1 MVSTIFI
8 SSIRVIVPIPSSSRR
23 PPVPIITTAS
33 IITPVIIVIVAVIGW
48 VVGVSQ
54 KNQGASCR
62 HNDLRESFG
71 NKETHEQNNG

>member
-1 MVSTIFI
+1 MVPTIFI
-8 SSIRVIVPIPSSSRR
+8 SSIRVVVPIPSSSRR
-23 PPVPIITTAS
+23 SPVPIITTAG
-33 IITPVIIVIVAVIGW
+33 IITRVVIVIVAVIGW

-54 KNQGASCR
+54 KNQRPSCR